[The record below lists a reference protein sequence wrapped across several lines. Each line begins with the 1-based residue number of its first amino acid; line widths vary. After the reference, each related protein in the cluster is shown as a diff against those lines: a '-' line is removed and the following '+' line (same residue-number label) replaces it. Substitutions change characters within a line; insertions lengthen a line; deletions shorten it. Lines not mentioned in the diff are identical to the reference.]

1 MVDLLHSDIVRI
13 ILGFAEPHDVR
24 NFSLT
29 SKRYLRFLTDLPIW
43 LNFCVTR
50 TRFTREVFMELVE
63 GKKEVLFWQCYGQR
77 YPYNPYYRYFSLV
90 EGGNRCFDV
99 YLCMIRVHR
108 CNHQFKRGKLKGQY
122 CGEPTIPGA
131 PMCRDCISKKTDPM
145 WRVALQ

>member
-63 GKKEVLFWQCYGQR
+63 GKKEVLFLAVLW
-77 YPYNPYYRYFSLV
+77 
-90 EGGNRCFDV
+90 
-99 YLCMIRVHR
+99 
-108 CNHQFKRGKLKGQY
+108 
-122 CGEPTIPGA
+122 
-131 PMCRDCISKKTDPM
+131 SKVP
-145 WRVALQ
+145 L